1 MGLLFNSS
9 YPDKFGYYTVGEKKS
24 YSKLEVLEWGEPEW
38 HFNDGVFSAIDWTI
52 EPPFDLWELYKQRV
66 KQIREQY
73 DYVVLMYSGGADSHN
88 VLSSFLEAD
97 CKIDEIATFW
107 DYEKSG
113 EKDSYLNA
121 EITRVV
127 IPHIKQLHKDGVILD
142 FIKFSDKPTCLA
154 IVSLSD
160 SGSASYEFVI
170 ENTATFD
177 FTSDWLPNPQT
188 ELPSLL
194 HIGTLA
200 TVIEPGATELF
211 EWAQSVVKVA
221 PIVFDPNIRP
231 AVIGERTQYVMQV
244 ERWVAIS
251 SAVKVSD
258 EDIKWLYPSLEIEQV
273 VNNWLAKGP
282 SLIVVTYG
290 DKGLAGY
297 RVGKKVSVDAVKVA
311 VADTVGA
318 GDTVGAILVE
328 AIVKDGLDTLI
339 GVRLEMMLKRAAKA
353 AAVTVSRSGANP
365 PTQKEID

>member
-1 MGLLFNSS
+1 MTQVWVTG
-9 YPDKFGYYTVGEKKS
+9 
-24 YSKLEVLEWGEPEW
+24 EVLIDLIPEGTERKPIVGGGPANTAKALANLGVDTQ
-38 HFNDGVFSAIDWTI
+38 FIDGVSTDEYGQMAKGELVSAG
-52 EPPFDLWELYKQRV
+52 V
-66 KQIREQY
+66 KL
-73 DYVVLMYSGGADSHN
+73 DYVKY
-88 VLSSFLEAD
+88 
-97 CKIDEIATFW
+97 
-107 DYEKSG
+107 
-113 EKDSYLNA
+113 
-121 EITRVV
+121 
-127 IPHIKQLHKDGVILD
+127 
-142 FIKFSDKPTCLA
+142 SDKPTCLA

-177 FTSDWLPNPQT
+177 FTPDWLANPQSDR
-188 ELPSLL
+188 PSLL

-200 TVIEPGATELF
+200 TVIEPGASVLF
-211 EWAQSVVKVA
+211 EWAQSVAKVV

-231 AVIGERTQYVMQV
+231 AVISDRDLYMNQV
-244 ERWVAIS
+244 ERWVSIS

-273 VNNWLAKGP
+273 VDSWLAKGP

-297 RVGKKVSVDAVKVA
+297 RIGEKVIVDAVRVV

-328 AIVKDGLDTLI
+328 AIVKDGLDTLS

-353 AAVTVSRSGANP
+353 AAITVSRSGANP
-365 PTQKEID
+365 PTLKEIE

>member
-1 MGLLFNSS
+1 MSQVWV
-9 YPDKFGYYTVGEKKS
+9 VGEVLIDLIPDGSDRTPIVGGGPANTAKAL
-24 YSKLEVLEWGEPEW
+24 SKLGIDTQ
-38 HFNDGVFSAIDWTI
+38 FIDGVSTDDYGQMAKN
-52 EPPFDLWELYKQRV
+52 ELVASGV
-66 KQIREQY
+66 KL
-73 DYVVLMYSGGADSHN
+73 DYVKY
-88 VLSSFLEAD
+88 
-97 CKIDEIATFW
+97 
-107 DYEKSG
+107 
-113 EKDSYLNA
+113 
-121 EITRVV
+121 
-127 IPHIKQLHKDGVILD
+127 
-142 FIKFSDKPTCLA
+142 SDKPTCLA

-177 FTSDWLPNPQT
+177 FNSDWLPNPQT
-188 ELPSLL
+188 ERLALL

-200 TVIEPGATELF
+200 TVIEPGASVLF
-211 EWAQSVVKVA
+211 EWAQSVAKVG

-231 AVIGERTQYVMQV
+231 AVISDRDLYVKQV
-244 ERWVAIS
+244 ERWASIS

-282 SLIVVTYG
+282 SLIIVTYG

-297 RVGKKVSVDAVKVA
+297 RMGEKVSVDAVKVA

-328 AIVKDGLDTLI
+328 AIVKDGLKSLS

-353 AAVTVSRSGANP
+353 AAINVSRSGANP
-365 PTQKEID
+365 PTLKEVD